1 MTTRFSM
8 FTDEELDSM
17 EEAFCNE
24 GLKHLVDELRR
35 ERRYRENRKEVSRD
49 EDKLIDLA
57 NAIES
62 DDSGYWTNKRIS
74 SALRNI

>member
-1 MTTRFSM
+1 MDLKISI
-8 FTDEELDSM
+8 D
-17 EEAFCNE
+17 NE
-24 GLKHLVDELRR
+24 VYNHFLNNTYSRADIIAVHTALFNSE
-35 ERRYRENRKEVSRD
+35 RKEVSR